1 MAAIVYVSLDFLID
15 FRPVQVHSS
24 YRFTLKAIPFDQPQ
38 WLQQDN
44 LTVLLIK
51 RSEATI
57 ERLQRP
63 GEDLQD
69 QDSKKSEQPDYAM
82 NSLRSR
88 YPTYFISYAN
98 GTDFGC
104 LLELESSHLLAE
116 ICGKAKYDFAGRALI
131 SNNRFQ
137 NLTIPDYNFNDDFS
151 ILTIKP

>member
-15 FRPVQVHSS
+15 FRPAEVHSS
-24 YRFTLKAIPFDQPQ
+24 YRFTLNKIPFDQPQ

-44 LTVLLIK
+44 LTVLLIR

-57 ERLQRP
+57 KRLQKSTQN
-63 GEDLQD
+63 LQD
-69 QDSKKSEQPDYAM
+69 QDSKKSKQPDYAQ

-88 YPTYFISYAN
+88 HPTYFVSYAN
-98 GTDFGC
+98 GTDLGC
-104 LLELESSHLLAE
+104 LLEVKSIYLLAE
-116 ICGKAKYDFAGRALI
+116 ICGEAKYDFAGRAMI

-137 NLTIPDYNFNDDFS
+137 NLAIPDYNFNDDFT